1 MTAKQEFLV
10 EGIVS
15 DMAKWPMGERNLSL
29 QVALGLIY
37 NSKTFEQ
44 LQNPTT
50 GLCTES
56 SAYNYDLLDSELKNG
71 KIIQSEI

>member
-15 DMAKWPMGERNLSL
+15 DMAKWLMEDRNLSL

-44 LQNPTT
+44 LQNPAT

-71 KIIQSEI
+71 KIVQNEI

>member
-1 MTAKQEFLV
+1 MTPQQEFLV

-15 DMAKWPMGERNLSL
+15 DMAKWLMEDCNLSL
-29 QVALGLIY
+29 QAALSLIY
-37 NSKTFEQ
+37 NSKTFEL
-44 LQNPTT
+44 LQNPAT

-71 KIIQSEI
+71 KIIQMDF

>member
-15 DMAKWPMGERNLSL
+15 DMAKWLMEERNLSL

-44 LQNPTT
+44 LQNPAT

>member
-10 EGIVS
+10 EGIVG
-15 DMAKWPMGERNLSL
+15 DMARWLMEERNLSL
-29 QVALGLIY
+29 LTALGLIY

-44 LQNPTT
+44 LQNPAT

-56 SAYNYDLLDSELKNG
+56 AAYNYDLLNSELING
-71 KIIQSEI
+71 KTVQTEI

>member
-1 MTAKQEFLV
+1 MMAKQEFLV

-15 DMAKWPMGERNLSL
+15 DIAKWLMEKRKLSL
-29 QVALGLIY
+29 QSALSLIY
-37 NSKTFEQ
+37 NSRTFEL
-44 LQNPTT
+44 LQNPAT

-71 KIIQSEI
+71 KIIQTEI